1 MKTSFRFLSSLI
13 LLLPL
18 LSSTLASKNPI
29 DLGSTAETLTSTEA
43 SKSAVICHGTHCY
56 PRVFTPTM
64 EWQVIEP
71 DQEIPPG
78 LHIRLNMQTG
88 IREGKINIPGEG
100 SEYEAVAV
108 ELTPNGGS
116 DSVVVM
122 GAEEAPAP
130 PTRAPP
136 PNDDSYGAI
145 KVPITAQSEEL
156 PFTDAVSVILDSKSF
171 SDTKLN
177 DALSSLEGLVHE
189 MYWGLQ
195 IATPKSVN
203 ALLNLV
209 HTSTNPSIRKSAA
222 LVIGSALQNN
232 PKALKNAI
240 DGEATKGG
248 EKIEVRLIETLLV
261 ALEHE
266 TDDFARLRIMYALS
280 QGIKSDRTYQDFIRI
295 NGLQTL
301 LDLFQKVVTDGG
313 EFKGKVGTFV
323 EDNFLN
329 DDMKADLPQKEPHVP
344 HDKQKP
350 LQSNPDKPNSQSV
363 ATVQDVLHFCR
374 PLQVALL
381 DSESNGITGD
391 EVKIKILNALAAM
404 ETKYKKSASN
414 CVNLQEFEQWFSSQI
429 SGERDLAKLEDAGEW
444 FKIRA
449 LEVKDTLVIS

>member
-1 MKTSFRFLSSLI
+1 MKASFRFLSSLV

-18 LSSTLASKNPI
+18 LPALASTTPS
-29 DLGSTAETLTSTEA
+29 GSGSVAEALTTAEGR
-43 SKSAVICHGTHCY
+43 KSAVICHGTHCY
-56 PRVFTPTM
+56 PRVFRPTM

-78 LHIRLNMQTG
+78 LHIRLNIQTG

-108 ELTPNGGS
+108 ELSPNGGS
-116 DSVVVM
+116 DSVIVV

-130 PTRAPP
+130 STKPPP

-145 KVPITAQSEEL
+145 KIPITAPSEEL
-156 PFTDAVSVILDSKSF
+156 PFTDALSVILDSKSF

-195 IATPKSVN
+195 IATPKSIN
-203 ALLNLV
+203 ALLDLV
-209 HTSTNPSIRKSAA
+209 HASTNPSIRKSAA

-232 PKALKNAI
+232 PKALKNAL
-240 DGEATKGG
+240 DSGATKGS
-248 EKIEVRLIETLLV
+248 EKVEVRLIETLLV

-266 TDDFARLRIMYALS
+266 TDDSARLRIMYALS
-280 QGIKSDRTYQDFIRI
+280 QGIKSERTYEDFIKI
-295 NGLQTL
+295 NGIRTL
-301 LDLFQKVVTDGG
+301 LDLFQKADTDGG
-313 EFKGKVGTFV
+313 EFKGKVSTFV

-329 DDMKADLPQKEPHVP
+329 DDMKADLPPKKDQHKPHAP

-350 LQSNPDKPNSQSV
+350 LQPNSNSQSL
-363 ATVQDVLHFCR
+363 TTTRDVLRFCH
-374 PLQVALL
+374 PLQEALL
-381 DSESNGITGD
+381 NSERNGITGD

-404 ETKYKKSASN
+404 ETKYGKGALN
-414 CVNLQEFEQWFSSQI
+414 CAHLQEFKQWFSAQI
-429 SGERDLAKLEDAGEW
+429 SGERDVAKLEDAGEW
-444 FKIRA
+444 FKVRA
-449 LEVKDTLVIS
+449 LEVKDTW

>member
-1 MKTSFRFLSSLI
+1 MKASFRFLTSLV

-18 LSSTLASKNPI
+18 LSSVLASTTPS
-29 DLGSTAETLTSTEA
+29 DPGSTTEALTSAEGRE
-43 SKSAVICHGTHCY
+43 SVICHKSHCY
-56 PRVFTPTM
+56 PRIFTPTM

-78 LHIRLNMQTG
+78 AHIRLNMQTG
-88 IREGKINIPGEG
+88 VRECRVNIPGEG

-108 ELTPNGGS
+108 ELPPNGGS
-116 DSVVVM
+116 ASVVVV
-122 GAEEAPAP
+122 GAEEVPIP
-130 PTRAPP
+130 SSKPPP
-136 PNDDSYGAI
+136 PNDDPYGAI
-145 KVPITAQSEEL
+145 KIPTTAQSEEL

-177 DALSSLEGLVHE
+177 DALFSLEGLVHE

-240 DGEATKGG
+240 NSGG
-248 EKIEVRLIETLLV
+248 KIEVRLIETLLV
-261 ALEHE
+261 ALDNE
-266 TDDFARLRIMYALS
+266 TDDSARLRIMYALS
-280 QGIKSDRTYQDFIRI
+280 QGIKSNRTYEDFIRI
-295 NGLQTL
+295 NGIRKL
-301 LDLFQKVVTDGG
+301 LDLFQKAGTDGG
-313 EFKGKVGTFV
+313 EFKGKVSTFV

-329 DDMKADLPQKEPHVP
+329 DDMKTELPSQKDRHNPNAPHY
-344 HDKQKP
+344 KQKP
-350 LQSNPDKPNSQSV
+350 LQPNSNESHSQSL
-363 ATVQDVLHFCR
+363 TTIQDVLRFCR
-374 PLQVALL
+374 PLQEALL
-381 DSESNGITGD
+381 NSERNGITGD

-404 ETKYKKSASN
+404 ETKYGRGALN
-414 CVNLQEFEQWFSSQI
+414 CVHLQEFEQWFSGQI
-429 SGERDLAKLEDAGEW
+429 SGERDVAKLEGAGEW

>member
-1 MKTSFRFLSSLI
+1 MKASFRFLTSLV
-13 LLLPL
+13 LVLPL
-18 LSSTLASKNPI
+18 LSSALAFTTPS
-29 DLGSTAETLTSTEA
+29 DSGSAAEALTSTQA
-43 SKSAVICHGTHCY
+43 SKSAVICHGSHCY

-108 ELTPNGGS
+108 ELPSNGGS
-116 DSVVVM
+116 DSVVIV

-130 PTRAPP
+130 STKPPP

-145 KVPITAQSEEL
+145 KAPITAQSEEL
-156 PFTDAVSVILDSKSF
+156 PFTDSVSVILDSKAF

-195 IATPKSVN
+195 IATPESIN

-209 HTSTNPSIRKSAA
+209 HTSTNPSIRRSAA

-240 DGEATKGG
+240 GGG
-248 EKIEVRLIETLLV
+248 EKTEVRLIETLLV

-280 QGIKSDRTYQDFIRI
+280 QGIRSDRTYEDFIGI
-295 NGLQTL
+295 NGIRTL
-301 LDLFQKVVTDGG
+301 LDLFKKADTDGG
-313 EFKGKVGTFV
+313 EFKGKVSTFV

-329 DDMKADLPQKEPHVP
+329 DDMKADLPPKKDQQKHHVP

-350 LQSNPDKPNSQSV
+350 LQTQSDEPNGQSL
-363 ATVQDVLHFCR
+363 TTIQDVLRFCL
-374 PLQVALL
+374 PLQEALL
-381 DSESNGITGD
+381 NSENNGITGD

-404 ETKYKKSASN
+404 ETKYGKSTLN
-414 CVNLQEFEQWFSSQI
+414 CAHLQEFEQWFSAQI
-429 SGERDLAKLEDAGEW
+429 SGERDVAKLEDAGQW

-449 LEVKDTLVIS
+449 LEVKDTLAIS

>member
-1 MKTSFRFLSSLI
+1 MKASFRFLTSLV

-18 LSSTLASKNPI
+18 LSSALASTTPS
-29 DLGSTAETLTSTEA
+29 GSDSAAETLTSTEG
-43 SKSAVICHGTHCY
+43 SKSVVICHGTHCY
-56 PRVFTPTM
+56 PRVFIPTM
-64 EWQVIEP
+64 EWQVIEL

-108 ELTPNGGS
+108 ELPPNGGS
-116 DSVVVM
+116 DSVVVV

-130 PTRAPP
+130 STKPPP

-177 DALSSLEGLVHE
+177 NALSSLEGLVHE

-203 ALLNLV
+203 ALLSLV

-240 DGEATKGG
+240 DGG
-248 EKIEVRLIETLLV
+248 EKVEVRLIETLLV

-266 TDDFARLRIMYALS
+266 TDNSARLRIMYALS
-280 QGIKSDRTYQDFIRI
+280 QGIKSDRTYEDFIRI
-295 NGLQTL
+295 NGIRTL
-301 LDLFQKVVTDGG
+301 LDLFQKADTDGG

-329 DDMKADLPQKEPHVP
+329 DDMKAELPPKEDLHKPHTP

-350 LQSNPDKPNSQSV
+350 LQPNSNEPNSQSLS
-363 ATVQDVLHFCR
+363 TIQDVLRFCH
-374 PLQVALL
+374 PLQEALL
-381 DSESNGITGD
+381 NSESNGIIGD
-391 EVKIKILNALAAM
+391 EVKIKIFNALAAM
-404 ETKYKKSASN
+404 ETKYGKGAHN
-414 CVNLQEFEQWFSSQI
+414 CVHLQEFEQWFSAQI
-429 SGERDLAKLEDAGEW
+429 SGERDVAKLEDAGEW

>member
-1 MKTSFRFLSSLI
+1 
-13 LLLPL
+13 
-18 LSSTLASKNPI
+18 
-29 DLGSTAETLTSTEA
+29 
-43 SKSAVICHGTHCY
+43 
-56 PRVFTPTM
+56 M

-100 SEYEAVAV
+100 SEYEAVVV
-108 ELTPNGGS
+108 ELPSNGGS
-116 DSVVVM
+116 DSVVVV

-130 PTRAPP
+130 STKPPP

-156 PFTDAVSVILDSKSF
+156 PFTDAVSVIVDSKSF
-171 SDTKLN
+171 SDSKLN

-195 IATPKSVN
+195 IATPQRIN

-232 PKALKNAI
+232 PKALKNTI
-240 DGEATKGG
+240 DGGAAKGG

-266 TDDFARLRIMYALS
+266 TNDSARLRIMYALS
-280 QGIKSDRTYQDFIRI
+280 QGIKSDRTYKDFIRI
-295 NGLQTL
+295 NGVRTL
-301 LDLFQKVVTDGG
+301 LDLFQKADTDGG
-313 EFKGKVGTFV
+313 EFKGKVSTFV

-329 DDMKADLPQKEPHVP
+329 DDMKTDLPQKEQQQNHVP
-344 HDKQKP
+344 YDKQRP
-350 LQSNPDKPNSQSV
+350 LQPSPGEPNRQSV
-363 ATVQDVLHFCR
+363 ETIQNILRFCR
-374 PLQVALL
+374 PLQEALL
-381 DSESNGITGD
+381 SSEKNGITGD

-404 ETKYKKSASN
+404 ETKYGKGSPN
-414 CVNLQEFEQWFSSQI
+414 CAHLQEFDQWFSAQI
-429 SGERDLAKLEDAGEW
+429 SGERDLVKLEGAGHW

>member
-1 MKTSFRFLSSLI
+1 
-13 LLLPL
+13 
-18 LSSTLASKNPI
+18 
-29 DLGSTAETLTSTEA
+29 
-43 SKSAVICHGTHCY
+43 
-56 PRVFTPTM
+56 M

-78 LHIRLNMQTG
+78 AHIRLNMQTG
-88 IREGKINIPGEG
+88 VRECKVNIPGEG
-100 SEYEAVAV
+100 SEYKAVAV
-108 ELTPNGGS
+108 ELPPNEGS
-116 DSVVVM
+116 ASVVVVS
-122 GAEEAPAP
+122 AEEAPAP
-130 PTRAPP
+130 SIKPPPPP
-136 PNDDSYGAI
+136 PNDDPYGAI
-145 KVPITAQSEEL
+145 KVPTTAQSEEL

-177 DALSSLEGLVHE
+177 DALFSLEGLVHE

-240 DGEATKGG
+240 NGG
-248 EKIEVRLIETLLV
+248 GKIEVRLIETLLV

-266 TDDFARLRIMYALS
+266 TDDSARLRIMYALS
-280 QGIKSDRTYQDFIRI
+280 QGIKSNRTYEDFIRI
-295 NGLQTL
+295 GGIRKL
-301 LDLFQKVVTDGG
+301 LDLFQKADTDGG
-313 EFKGKVGTFV
+313 EFKGKVSTFV

-329 DDMKADLPQKEPHVP
+329 DDMKTEFPSQKDRHKPNTP

-350 LQSNPDKPNSQSV
+350 LQPNSNEPNSQSL
-363 ATVQDVLHFCR
+363 TTIQDVLQFCR
-374 PLQVALL
+374 PLQEALL
-381 DSESNGITGD
+381 NSESNGITGN

-404 ETKYKKSASN
+404 ETKYGRGALN
-414 CVNLQEFEQWFSSQI
+414 CVHLQEFDQWFSRQI
-429 SGERDLAKLEDAGEW
+429 SGERDVAKLEGAGEW